1 MRVFVLLFLS
11 LSLYAQSLRH
21 DLGQVNMLEH
31 LKAELRLGYIGYQV
45 DVEDKKN
52 FGLGGHIH
60 FGTKSYRGWSLQ
72 GSVYGVQN
80 VKLASD
86 YSNDGFIFLSEA
98 NLLYQS
104 KSFMLK
110 AGRLMFDSPHM
121 DSDDIRMVPN
131 YFSGVV
137 TTFDQ
142 GEIGLEAAFIRKMAG
157 WESGENIDRFKNLNQ
172 VLGVKEQSNGAAII
186 GITHE
191 NFSFW
196 AYHIDAIADI
206 MYAQFDW
213 ERRGFNIHFQ
223 IDRAKSLQN
232 LFESSIDSLSI
243 GFFMQKC
250 FGNITYTI
258 GYNRELRN
266 SQSMFSFGGGPFFTS
281 MEEMTLDAV
290 AAKGAEAY
298 VYGISYQNDFFHAGV
313 LSGRFFAKNFDARE
327 IDLYTTLQKG
337 NINVDAV
344 LALVDEKYG
353 RDTTLFRVI
362 ARFGF

>member
-1 MRVFVLLFLS
+1 MRVFILLFIS
-11 LSLYAQSLRH
+11 FSLYAQSLRQ

-45 DVEDKKN
+45 DAKDKKN
-52 FGLGGHIH
+52 FGFGGHIH

-80 VKLASD
+80 IELASD
-86 YSNDGFIFLSEA
+86 FDSSGFIFLSEA

-157 WESGENIDRFKNLNQ
+157 WESGENIERFKNLNQ
-172 VLGVKEQSNGAAII
+172 VLGVKEQSSGAAIM

-191 NFSFW
+191 NFALW

-206 MYAQFDW
+206 LYAQFDW
-213 ERRGFNIHFQ
+213 EGKGFNLHFQ
-223 IDRAKSLQN
+223 VDRAKSLQSQN
-232 LFESSIDSLSI
+232 SIDSLSI

-250 FGNITYTI
+250 FGDITYTI

-290 AAKGAEAY
+290 TAKGAEAY
-298 VYGISYQNDFFHAGV
+298 VYGISYQNDFLHTGI

-344 LALVDEKYG
+344 LALVDNKYG
-353 RDTTLFRVI
+353 KDTTLFRVI